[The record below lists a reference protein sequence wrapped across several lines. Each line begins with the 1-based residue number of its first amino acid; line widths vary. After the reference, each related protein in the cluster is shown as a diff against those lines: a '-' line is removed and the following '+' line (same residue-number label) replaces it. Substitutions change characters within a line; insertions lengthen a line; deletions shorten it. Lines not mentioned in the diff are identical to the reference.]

1 MKTDFMTE
9 CFLAAH
15 GSCCPSVILAG
26 VRPGGIND
34 KNKISEMYKLLIAL
48 ETNQP
53 IAETI

>member
-1 MKTDFMTE
+1 MTDLMTE

-26 VRPGGIND
+26 VRPGRIND
-34 KNKISEMYKLLIAL
+34 KNKIAEMYQLLTAL

>member
-1 MKTDFMTE
+1 MTDLMTE

-26 VRPGGIND
+26 VRPGRIND
-34 KNKISEMYKLLIAL
+34 KNKIAEMYQLLTAL

-53 IAETI
+53 MAETI